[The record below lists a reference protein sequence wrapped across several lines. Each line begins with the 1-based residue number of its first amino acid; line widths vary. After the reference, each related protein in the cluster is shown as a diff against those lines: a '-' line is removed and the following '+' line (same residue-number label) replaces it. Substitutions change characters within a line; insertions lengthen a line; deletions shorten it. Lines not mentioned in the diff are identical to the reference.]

1 MTIYTIT
8 LWVGSAILNP
18 NLGEVGFDQFRQSI
32 NHQVEMHLKS
42 IHEDPLDAMEYF
54 NLGLAYMAI
63 GHHKLE
69 INSYLEAIRL
79 YSNYAKAHFN
89 LAMAYDIL
97 KDGEAAIRQAKE
109 AEVLYGKQR
118 KHQQVRK
125 VRRQLNILNE
135 KYKQIP
141 KNLLDDNNYGDIEK

>member
-32 NHQVEMHLKS
+32 IHQVEIHRKS

-69 INSYLEAIRL
+69 VNSYLEAIRL

-97 KDGEAAIRQAKE
+97 KDGEAAIRYAKE
-109 AEVLYGKQR
+109 VEGLYDKQR

-125 VRRQLNILNE
+125 VRRQLSILNE

-141 KNLLDDNNYGDIEK
+141 RKFIRRQ

>member
-1 MTIYTIT
+1 
-8 LWVGSAILNP
+8 
-18 NLGEVGFDQFRQSI
+18 
-32 NHQVEMHLKS
+32 
-42 IHEDPLDAMEYF
+42 MEYF
-54 NLGLAYMAI
+54 NLGLAYMAT
-63 GHHKLE
+63 GHRKLE

-79 YSNYAKAHFN
+79 YSNYAKAYFN
-89 LAMAYDIL
+89 LAIAYDIL
-97 KDGEAAIRQAKE
+97 KDGEAAIRNAKE

-141 KNLLDDNNYGDIEK
+141 KKFIRRQ

>member
-1 MTIYTIT
+1 MTILTAIA
-8 LWVGSAILNP
+8 LVGSAITNP
-18 NLGEVGFDQFRQSI
+18 NLGEIGFDQFRQSI
-32 NHQVEMHLKS
+32 NRQIETHLKS
-42 IHEDPLDAMEYF
+42 VHEDPLDAVEYF

-63 GHHKLE
+63 GHLKLE
-69 INSYLEAIRL
+69 VNSYLKAIRL

-89 LAMAYDIL
+89 LAIAYDIL
-97 KDGEAAIRQAKE
+97 KDGEAAIRHAKE

-141 KNLLDDNNYGDIEK
+141 KKFIRRQ